1 MVKFHS
7 ILGGQ
12 LFEKIAKNEVKLA
25 KIRKKSLYLTE
36 PGVKTAICRKNLFGY
51 SETSNNSL
59 SDSFSQIFANST
71 PSTCK
76 LDPKLGTFTKKSI
89 FTKMCEKCPG
99 DERSEDDD
107 GRSPECVSVWKY
119 IRVKNLVICCNL

>member
-51 SETSNNSL
+51 SETSDYSL
-59 SDSFSQIFANST
+59 SDSSPQIFANST

-76 LDPKLGTFTKKSI
+76 LDPKLGTFTKSR
-89 FTKMCEKCPG
+89 FSRKCVKRARVTSEARKTTG
-99 DERSEDDD
+99 EARS
-107 GRSPECVSVWKY
+107 VSQMQNTE
-119 IRVKNLVICCNL
+119 IHTG